1 MPLCPECGGIM
12 RYDRAMKLY
21 ICTSCGLMLTRDEL
35 ELRKEQQHREEKSE
49 IEEYYEWWIKR
60 KE

>member
-1 MPLCPECGGIM
+1 M